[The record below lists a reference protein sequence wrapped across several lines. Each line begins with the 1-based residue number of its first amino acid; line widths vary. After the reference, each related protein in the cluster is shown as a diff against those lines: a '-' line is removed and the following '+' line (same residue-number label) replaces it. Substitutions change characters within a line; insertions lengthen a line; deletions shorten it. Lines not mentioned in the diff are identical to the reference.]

1 MDKKKIWRLLCLVLI
16 VWGTVKIF
24 PGIFANIMFLW
35 FNLKANFSP
44 NDAYSVGIIGGADG
58 PTAIFFDCTCMG
70 ALSDPGAGHCGGC
83 SWISQTQKTEIIRE
97 RGNPLLIF
105 LLRIS

>member
-16 VWGTVKIF
+16 VWGAVKIF

-44 NDAYSVGIIGGADG
+44 NDAYSVGIIGGSDG
-58 PTAIFFDCTCMG
+58 PTAIFLTAPAWVHYLIPVLAIVVG
-70 ALSDPGAGHCGGC
+70 VLGYLKLRK
-83 SWISQTQKTEIIRE
+83 QK
-97 RGNPLLIF
+97 
-105 LLRIS
+105 